1 MTINDEVFGEL
12 DYMYGWVRYT
22 TIEFCGK
29 EAEIA
34 LMVDGE
40 EDGKFDK
47 EQYESYTSVIQNWE
61 QLHQSFLQ
69 PILDYYKQK
78 RHELGYDIE
87 FNENYPL
94 IETTEQLLEMIS
106 LVGITVPYAGIF
118 EGRGIGLTFDCTW
131 DMENGLGLCLINEK
145 VTEVGYQDVAI

>member
-12 DYMYGWVRYT
+12 EYEYIWFRYT
-22 TIEFCGK
+22 TIEFFGQ

-47 EQYESYTSVIQNWE
+47 EQYESYTSLMQNWDHL
-61 QLHQSFLQ
+61 QQSLLP

-87 FNENYPL
+87 FNKDYPL
-94 IETTEQLLEMIS
+94 IETTDQLLKRIS
-106 LVGITVPYAGIF
+106 LVGISIPYAGIF
-118 EGRGIGLTFDCTW
+118 EGRAIGLTFDCTW
-131 DMENGLGLCLINEK
+131 DMENGLGLRLVNEK
-145 VTEVGYQDVAI
+145 VTEIGYQDITC